1 MINRKMI
8 GRVLGMLLFIELG
21 MFLLCAG
28 VSFTFFGM
36 LPFYFSGSIDTIT
49 NAFFETMSGFTTTG
63 ATILDD
69 IESLSHGML
78 FWRSLTQWIGGLGIV
93 FFTIA
98 ILPIFTTGGV
108 QLFSAE
114 STGVTHDRTHP
125 KINVMAKWLWTIYL
139 VLTISETV
147 LLMFGGMSLFDAVCQ
162 SFATT
167 ATGGYSTKQNS
178 ISYWNSPYIEY
189 VVAIGATIL
198 DDIESLSHGM
208 LFWRSLT
215 QWIGGLGIVFFTIA
229 ILPIFTTGGV
239 QLFSAESTGVTHDRT
254 HPKINVMAKWLWTI
268 YLVLTISETV
278 LLMFG
283 GMSLFDAVCQSFA
296 TTATGGY
303 STKQNSIS
311 YWNSPYI
318 EYVVAIFM
326 IVSSINFSLFLM
338 CLKGKVSRLFKDEEL
353 HWFLASVGILTF
365 LITLALVFQNHYD
378 WELAFRK
385 ALFQVSTVHTSCGFA
400 TDDYNMWPP
409 FTWLLLFIA
418 MLSGG
423 CTGSTSGGIKNMRLL
438 IVARA
443 IRNEFKHLL
452 HPNAVLPVRINKQT
466 VSSSIV
472 TTVLI
477 FFAFYLVL
485 ILIGWTVL
493 LFLGV
498 GFTESVSTVISSIG
512 NVGPGL
518 GTCGPA
524 FSWNSLPDPAK
535 WILSFLMLVGR
546 LELFSVL
553 LLFYPGFWKN
563 R

>member
-1 MINRKMI
+1 MEEYISDNSLYIRSKNNSMINRKMI

-28 VSFTFFGM
+28 VSAGYGESDYKYFLYTCIINAVVGGLLLLYGRGAENKMSRRDGYCVVTLSWVFFTFFGM

-139 VLTISETV
+139 VLTVSETV
-147 LLMFGGMSLFDAVCQ
+147 LLMFGGMSLFDA
-162 SFATT
+162 
-167 ATGGYSTKQNS
+167 
-178 ISYWNSPYIEY
+178 I
-189 VVAIGATIL
+189 
-198 DDIESLSHGM
+198 
-208 LFWRSLT
+208 
-215 QWIGGLGIVFFTIA
+215 
-229 ILPIFTTGGV
+229 
-239 QLFSAESTGVTHDRT
+239 
-254 HPKINVMAKWLWTI
+254 
-268 YLVLTISETV
+268 
-278 LLMFG
+278 
-283 GMSLFDAVCQSFA
+283 CQSFA

-338 CLKGKVSRLFKDEEL
+338 CLKGKVGRLFKDEEL

-443 IRNEFKHLL
+443 IGMSSNICSTRMPCF
-452 HPNAVLPVRINKQT
+452 PY
-466 VSSSIV
+466 VS
-472 TTVLI
+472 
-477 FFAFYLVL
+477 
-485 ILIGWTVL
+485 
-493 LFLGV
+493 
-498 GFTESVSTVISSIG
+498 ISRR
-512 NVGPGL
+512 
-518 GTCGPA
+518 C
-524 FSWNSLPDPAK
+524 
-535 WILSFLMLVGR
+535 
-546 LELFSVL
+546 L
-553 LLFYPGFWKN
+553 LLS
-563 R
+563 